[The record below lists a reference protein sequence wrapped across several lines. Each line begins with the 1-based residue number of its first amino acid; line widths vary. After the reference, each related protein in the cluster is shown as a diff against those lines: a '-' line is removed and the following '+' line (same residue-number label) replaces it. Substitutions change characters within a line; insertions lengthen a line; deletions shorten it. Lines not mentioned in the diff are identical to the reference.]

1 MNFLEQLV
9 AEWYEINGYFVRRN
23 VRVGK
28 LAHGGHEGELDVV
41 AFHPEQKRLVHIES
55 SMDGDTWDRRE
66 ERFIRKFRV
75 GRDQISKVFEGFG
88 PLPEP
93 EQIALFVFGSAKD
106 HLTIGGGKVRMI
118 ADLMAEIREYLA
130 RHHGH
135 VATAAI
141 PEQYVILRA
150 LQFAANYWK

>member
-66 ERFIRKFRV
+66 ERFVRKFRV
-75 GRDQISKVFEGFG
+75 GRDLASREAEKGR
-88 PLPEP
+88 
-93 EQIALFVFGSAKD
+93 EQ
-106 HLTIGGGKVRMI
+106 
-118 ADLMAEIREYLA
+118 
-130 RHHGH
+130 
-135 VATAAI
+135 
-141 PEQYVILRA
+141 
-150 LQFAANYWK
+150 